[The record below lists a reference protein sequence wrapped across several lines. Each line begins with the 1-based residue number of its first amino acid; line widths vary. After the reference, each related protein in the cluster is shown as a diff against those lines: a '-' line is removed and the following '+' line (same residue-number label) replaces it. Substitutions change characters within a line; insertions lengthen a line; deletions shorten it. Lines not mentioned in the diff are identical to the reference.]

1 MNNQMR
7 RLKLQI
13 QMTIDGFIA
22 GPNGEM
28 DWMTFDWSDDLIDY
42 VGQLTEPVD
51 TILLG
56 RNLAQGFIPHWTA
69 ALITNELGA
78 DKMVMTPK
86 VVFSRTLTTSE
97 WDNTTIATGNLAD
110 EIRTLKNQPGR
121 DLIVYGGGTFV
132 SSLIRKNLI
141 DELHLFVNPVIL
153 GSGMPIF
160 REVTERQHYR
170 AATANQFDC
179 GIIVLTYTTD

>member
-1 MNNQMR
+1 MR
-7 RLKLQI
+7 KLKLQI
-13 QMTIDGFIA
+13 QLTIDGFIA

-28 DWMTFDWSDDLIDY
+28 DWMTFNWSDDLMEY

-56 RNLAQGFIPHWTA
+56 RKLAQGFIPHWTA
-69 ALITNELGA
+69 ALETNESGA
-78 DKMVMTPK
+78 EKMVMTPK
-86 VVFSRTLTTSE
+86 VVFSKTLTASE
-97 WDNTTIATGNLAD
+97 WANTTIATGNLAD
-110 EIRTLKNQPGR
+110 EIRELKNQPGR

-132 SSLIRKNLI
+132 SSLIRENLV

-160 REVTERQHYR
+160 REVTGRQHYR
-170 AATANQFDC
+170 AATAKRFDC
-179 GIIVLTYTTD
+179 GIIVLTYTA

>member
-1 MNNQMR
+1 MR

-28 DWMTFDWSDDLIDY
+28 DWMNVNWYDDLMDY

-56 RNLAQGFIPHWTA
+56 RTLAQGFIPHWTA
-69 ALITNELGA
+69 ALETNELGA
-78 DKMVMTPK
+78 EKMVMTPK
-86 VVFSRTLTTSE
+86 VVFSKTLTTSE
-97 WDNTTIATGNLAD
+97 WANTTIATGNLTD
-110 EIRTLKNQPGR
+110 DIQELKNQPGR

-132 SSLIRKNLI
+132 SSLIRENLI

-160 REVTERQHYR
+160 REVAKQQHYR
-170 AATANQFDC
+170 AATANRFDC
-179 GIIVLTYTTD
+179 GIIVLTYTAD